1 MTGNFT
7 IMAKET
13 TYEEI
18 ARNLKNKI
26 YSPVYFLMGEEDYYI
41 DRISDYIM
49 DTVLTETEKEF
60 NLTLL
65 YGSDTDIVSII
76 NAARRY
82 PMMSK
87 YQVVNVREAQNLKN
101 LDELIHYLQK
111 PMSSTILV
119 MCYKHG
125 TLDRR
130 KKITA
135 ELEKAGVLFESK
147 KLKDTQLPGFISSY
161 LKRKQVEI
169 EPKASEMMAEFVG
182 TDLNRMAGELE
193 KLIITLP
200 AGQKRITAEQ
210 IERNIGISKDY
221 NNFELRNALIE
232 KDVFKANQIVKYFE
246 DNPKNNPL
254 QVTLAVLFNFF
265 SNLMLA
271 YYAPDKSDQGIASQ
285 LGLRSPWQAKDYM
298 AGLRKYTGVKVMQI
312 IGAIRTC
319 DAKSKGIDNPSTP
332 DGELLRELVYFIP
345 VSYTHLTLPTNSLV

>member
-87 YQVVNVREAQNLKN
+87 YQVVIVREAQNLKN

-298 AGLRKYTGVKVMQI
+298 AGMRKYTGVKVMQI

-332 DGELLRELVYFIP
+332 DGELLRELVYLIL
-345 VSYTHLTLPTNSLV
+345 H